1 MAAPKKN
8 SAVVTVR
15 AKKTIALPPCT
26 LGFAS
31 LVDPDEYDP
40 EKPVFKLNAH
50 YTPEG
55 LDALKGVLAEK
66 VYTEDSV
73 KALREEAEK
82 NGFKISKDPQ
92 DPADWLEAKL
102 KEPKE
107 KAKVQLPHL
116 VISNAAQFM
125 KKGEVQKRT
134 IACWDHANQ
143 VLDLKKL
150 KLGMGSLIQPIVF
163 PNLFFSKIIGV
174 PQPSLKLVGVRVL
187 QLKRY
192 GGQMAPADTD
202 DEAIKEVL
210 GENFEFED
218 LSAYMGGASEPVDDE
233 PENLD
238 PDDLA
243 KGMF

>member
-31 LVDPDEYDP
+31 LADPDTYDP
-40 EKPVFKLNAH
+40 EKPVFKANAH
-50 YTPEG
+50 FTPEG
-55 LDALKGVLAEK
+55 IDALKDTIAEK
-66 VYTEDSV
+66 VYTADTI
-73 KALREEAEK
+73 KKLREEAEA

-107 KAKVQLPHL
+107 TSKIQLPHL

-125 KKGEVQKRT
+125 RRGEVVKRE
-134 IACWDHANQ
+134 ISCWDHSNG

-150 KLGMGSLIQPIVF
+150 KLGMGSLVQLIVF

-187 QLKRY
+187 QLKRF
-192 GGQMAPADTD
+192 GGSMAPADTD

-210 GENFEFED
+210 GETFEYDD
-218 LSAYMGGASEPVDDE
+218 LSAYMQGAAGHPEEEPQV
-233 PENLD
+233 D